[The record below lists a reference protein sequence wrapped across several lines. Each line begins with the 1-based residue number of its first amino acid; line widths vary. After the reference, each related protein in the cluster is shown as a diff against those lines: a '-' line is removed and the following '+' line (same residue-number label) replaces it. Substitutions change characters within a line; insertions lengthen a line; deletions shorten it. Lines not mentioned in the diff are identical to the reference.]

1 MIYNAF
7 KEIFK
12 EDCILSKV
20 EIKDRIKEAIE
31 IREITQ
37 SELAEKAKIDKG
49 QLSSYIS
56 GKYKPRQNNIDALS
70 LALNVNEA
78 WLMGFDVPMERDY
91 EDQKVITHDAIWD
104 EVEELLQQAGYHII
118 ASDGSDIVTITNSK
132 QEIIC
137 SVHVYELVGIYQ
149 TLMENNNL
157 SAQALITKAAS
168 GWEKIDSYFYCKE
181 ASDEVYQKLAKNI
194 LRFQGKQKDL
204 NEIYLQLSNDNQER
218 VLTYSK
224 SLLSTQQLDDEL
236 ATATQ
241 YQQPATLA
249 AHHEGNEY
257 TEDELKEIDQFKKMV
272 ENKRK

>member
-1 MIYNAF
+1 MF
-7 KEIFK
+7 QWKE
-12 EDCILSKV
+12 
-20 EIKDRIKEAIE
+20 
-31 IREITQ
+31 
-37 SELAEKAKIDKG
+37 
-49 QLSSYIS
+49 
-56 GKYKPRQNNIDALS
+56 N
-70 LALNVNEA
+70 
-78 WLMGFDVPMERDY
+78 Y

-168 GWEKIDSYFYCKE
+168 GWEKIDSYFYGKE
-181 ASDEVYQKLAKNI
+181 ASDEVYQKLAKIFFVFGANKKI
-194 LRFQGKQKDL
+194 LMK
-204 NEIYLQLSNDNQER
+204 YTSNYPMTTRKE
-218 VLTYSK
+218 S
-224 SLLSTQQLDDEL
+224 SLIPRAFFSTQQLDDEL

-257 TEDELKEIDQFKKMV
+257 TEDELKEIDQFK
-272 ENKRK
+272 EDGRKQKEIIGRSARMYIDNIIYLPRGLGDVLFA